1 MPATPK
7 QSSQLSVR
15 NKSKKGHDGPA
26 SSRSSS
32 LHSSTHRPPR
42 PGSHRREGSIAPV
55 WSGLA
60 TPVPVG
66 QGLVSGL
73 SDDEMDGSPQ
83 VHVHATQQ
91 NFL

>member
-1 MPATPK
+1 MV
-7 QSSQLSVR
+7 QHHLVVR
-15 NKSKKGHDGPA
+15 VCTAAPII
-26 SSRSSS
+26 
-32 LHSSTHRPPR
+32 RPPR
-42 PGSHRREGSIAPV
+42 PGSHRREGSIPPV
-55 WSGLA
+55 GSGLA